1 MNVFTSDSFVCL
13 AEHLL
18 KDSRNIELIKQVL
31 NEESKKHDNEVETL
45 ITGSCIEASEK
56 REL

>member
-1 MNVFTSDSFVCL
+1 MNIFTSDSFICL

-18 KDSRNIELIKQVL
+18 KDFWNIELIKQL
-31 NEESKKHDNEVETL
+31 FNEGSKKHDNEIEPL

-56 REL
+56 R